1 MKLLILDGNSLINR
15 AYYGIRMLNAPD
27 GTPTNAVY
35 GFLAILQRLIDSESP
50 DSICVSF
57 DVHAPTFRHRQYAE
71 YKAGRR
77 PMPEEL
83 KIQLPLLKEVLD
95 AMAIPRL
102 ELAGWE
108 ADDIL
113 GTVSLMESQRG
124 NECVVVSGDK
134 DALQLIGEGV
144 RVLHVKT
151 AKGVTETINYTAERF
166 REEYGFD
173 APAMVD
179 LKALMGDSSD
189 NLPGVPGVGEKTAMD
204 LISRFGS
211 LTSVYDNLAD
221 PSIKKGVRS
230 KLEAGRESAE
240 LTYSLAT
247 IARNAPIDFAALPWD
262 MPRQGDI
269 YELFRRLGFQK
280 FIDKWQLSPSAEA
293 KAAET
298 FTGVCE
304 SRILRT
310 EGELRDIL
318 SEGLPLSFWWEGSLA
333 ELVFQSGDLGCYLKE
348 GVYEDDYD
356 AALCLLF
363 EGERPRLGHNCKA
376 LLRALYERG
385 VTPGDFRFDSA
396 LAAYLLD
403 ATAGSYELS
412 RLTMQ
417 YGGFTPFTAD
427 TAEAQS
433 SLFEDEGEKEKNEAE
448 HISELLSRA
457 ASVAALEEAMLP
469 LLEQQHML
477 PLFTD
482 IEMPLCRVLADM
494 EYRGFPVDK
503 EALRRYGESLKD
515 GIAEAQRAVWDY
527 AGEEFN
533 INSPKQLGEILFHK
547 LALPGGKKTKT
558 GWSTAADI
566 LEKLRYEYPI
576 VDHILQYRELSKL
589 RSTYADGL
597 LKVIAPD
604 GRIHTSFQMT
614 VTATGRLSSTEPN
627 LQNIPVRKES
637 GALLR
642 KMFIA
647 GEGCCLV
654 DADYSQIELR
664 LLAHISEDEN
674 MTAAFLSGEDVHAV
688 TASQVFGI
696 PLKEVTPEE
705 RRRAK
710 AVNFGIVYGISA
722 YSLSQ
727 DLGVFVNEAKS
738 YMDAYLARFSGVAG
752 YQKAIVERGKEQ
764 GYVETLFHRRRA
776 LPELRSSDFNT
787 RSFGERVAL
796 NMPIQGTAAD
806 VIKLAMVQVF
816 RRLEQEGLRA
826 KLILQVHDE
835 LIVECPIQE
844 QEQVKKLLTEEMENA
859 VSYRVPLKA
868 EAVAGQSWA
877 DAH

>member
-15 AYYGIRMLNAPD
+15 TFYGIRMLNAPD

-35 GFLAILQRLIDSESP
+35 GFLSILQRLLDSESP
-50 DSICVSF
+50 DSLCVSF
-57 DVHAPTFRHRQYAE
+57 DVHAPTFRHLQYAE

-83 KIQLPLLKEVLD
+83 QVQLPLLKEVLD

-113 GTVSLMESQRG
+113 GTVSLREAQKG
-124 NECVVVSGDK
+124 NECVLVSGDK
-134 DALQLIGEGV
+134 DVLQLIGEGV

-151 AKGVTETINYTAERF
+151 AKGVTETVNYTAERF
-166 REEYGFD
+166 RAEYGFD
-173 APAMVD
+173 PPGLVD

-189 NLPGVPGVGEKTAMD
+189 NLPGVPGVGEKTAME
-204 LISRFGS
+204 LMGRFGS
-211 LTSVYDNLAD
+211 LSAVYENIDD
-221 PSIKKGVRS
+221 PSVKKGVRT
-230 KLEAGRESAE
+230 KLLNGRDSAE
-240 LTYSLAT
+240 MTYSLAT
-247 IARNAPIDFAALPWD
+247 IRRDAPIDFEAEKWV
-262 MPRQGDI
+262 MPTEGEI
-269 YELFRRLGFQK
+269 YSLLHRLDFEK
-280 FIDKWQLSPSAEA
+280 FIEKWKLKPSEEIREQ
-293 KAAET
+293 ET
-298 FTGVCE
+298 FTGEAV
-304 SRILRT
+304 SLVLRN
-310 EGELRDIL
+310 EAQLREVLDPGETLY
-318 SEGLPLSFWWEGSLA
+318 FWWESSLS
-333 ELVFQSGDLGCYLKE
+333 ELVFQSGDLGCILREEDYA
-348 GVYEDDYD
+348 DDYT
-356 AALCLLF
+356 AALRLLF
-363 EGERPRLGHNCKA
+363 EGERKRAGHHCKA
-376 LLRALYERG
+376 LLRSLYERG
-385 VTPGDFRFDSA
+385 LTPGDFTFDSA

-403 ATAGSYELS
+403 ATAGSYELG
-412 RLTMQ
+412 RLTRK
-417 YGGFTPFTAD
+417 YCGFTPFTAD
-427 TAEAQS
+427 TAPTQG
-433 SLFEDEGEKEKNEAE
+433 SLFEEESAEDEAVRV
-448 HISELLSRA
+448 SELLSRA
-457 ASVAALEEAMLP
+457 ASVAALEEAMVP
-469 LLEQQHML
+469 LLKAQDML
-477 PLFTD
+477 PLFTE

-494 EYRGFPVDK
+494 EYRGFPVDR
-503 EALRRYGESLKD
+503 EALRAYGESLNA
-515 GIAEAQRAVWDY
+515 GIEAAQKAVWEA

-533 INSPKQLGEILFHK
+533 LNSPKQLGEILFTK
-547 LALPGGKKTKT
+547 LHIPGGKKTKT

-576 VDHILQYRELSKL
+576 VNGVLRYRELSKL
-589 RSTYADGL
+589 KSTYADGL

-647 GEGCCLV
+647 GEGCTLV

-664 LLAHISEDEN
+664 LLAHISRDEN

-696 PLKEVTPEE
+696 PLERVSSEE

-727 DLGVFVNEAKS
+727 DLGVFVSEAKS
-738 YMDAYLARFSGVAG
+738 YMDAYLRRFSGVAR
-752 YQKAIVERGKEQ
+752 YQKEIVEQGREL
-764 GYVETLFHRRRA
+764 GYVETLFHRRRY
-776 LPELRSSDFNT
+776 LPELKASDFPT

-806 VIKLAMVQVF
+806 VIKLAMVRVF
-816 RRLEQEGLRA
+816 RRLEREGLRA

-835 LIVECPIQE
+835 LIVECPE
-844 QEQVKKLLTEEMENA
+844 EECDRVRALLTEEMENA
-859 VSYRVPLKA
+859 VQYTVPLRA
-868 EAVAGQSWA
+868 EALSGKSWA
-877 DAH
+877 EAH

>member
-15 AYYGIRMLNAPD
+15 AFYGIKMLNAPD

-35 GFLAILQRLIDSESP
+35 GFLAILQRLLDSEDPESL
-50 DSICVSF
+50 CVSF
-57 DVHAPTFRHRQYAE
+57 DVHAPTFRHLQYAE

-83 KIQLPLLKEVLD
+83 QVQLPLLKEVLD

-113 GTVSLMESQRG
+113 GTVSLNEARKG

-134 DALQLIGEGV
+134 DALQLIDEGV
-144 RVLHVKT
+144 RILHVKT

-173 APAMVD
+173 ASGMID

-189 NLPGVPGVGEKTAMD
+189 NLPGVPGVGEKTAME
-204 LISRFGS
+204 LMRRFGS
-211 LTSVYDNLAD
+211 LTSVYENLDD
-221 PSIKKGVRS
+221 PTIKKGVRT
-230 KLEAGRESAE
+230 KLENGRDSAE
-240 LTYSLAT
+240 MTYNLAT
-247 IARNAPIDFAALPWD
+247 IRRDAPIDFTARKWV
-262 MPRQGDI
+262 MPQEGEI

-280 FIDKWQLSPSAEA
+280 FIDKWKLKPSEET
-293 KAAET
+293 KEQET
-298 FTGVCE
+298 FTGECQ
-304 SRILRT
+304 SLILQS
-310 EGELRDIL
+310 EAQLREVL
-318 SEGLPLSFWWEGSLA
+318 AQHKPLYFWWEGSLS
-333 ELVFQSGDLGCYLKE
+333 ELAFECGDWGCYLSE
-348 GVYEDDYD
+348 SVYGDDYT
-356 AALCLLF
+356 AALRLLF
-363 EGERPRLGHNCKA
+363 EGDCIRAGHNCKA
-376 LLRALYERG
+376 LLRALYEHG
-385 VTPGDFRFDSA
+385 LTPGDFAFDSA

-412 RLTMQ
+412 RLTLK
-417 YGGFTPFTAD
+417 YCNFTPFTAD
-427 TAEAQS
+427 TAPKQGSMFEEESA
-433 SLFEDEGEKEKNEAE
+433 EDEAV
-448 HISELLSRA
+448 HISELLSRG
-457 ASVAALEEAMLP
+457 ASVAALEEKLLPMLTE
-469 LLEQQHML
+469 LGML
-477 PLFTD
+477 PLFTE

-503 EALRRYGESLKD
+503 EALRAYGESLNA
-515 GIAEAQRAVWDY
+515 GIDAAQRAVWDY

-533 INSPKQLGEILFHK
+533 LNSPKQLGEILFSK
-547 LALPGGKKTKT
+547 LKIPGGKKTKT

-576 VDHILQYRELSKL
+576 IDDILQYRELSKL
-589 RSTYADGL
+589 KSTYADGL

-647 GEGCCLV
+647 GEGCTLV

-664 LLAHISEDEN
+664 LLAHISRDEN

-696 PLKEVTPEE
+696 PLELVTSEE

-738 YMDAYLARFSGVAG
+738 YMDAYLRRFSGVAK
-752 YQKAIVERGKEQ
+752 YQKDVVEQGREQ
-764 GYVETLFHRRRA
+764 GYVETLFHRRRY
-776 LPELRSSDFNT
+776 LPELKASDFNT

-806 VIKLAMVQVF
+806 VIKLAMVRVF
-816 RRLEQEGLRA
+816 RRLEREGLRA
-826 KLILQVHDE
+826 RLILQVHDE
-835 LIVECPIQE
+835 LIVECPE
-844 QEQVKKLLTEEMENA
+844 KECEQVKALLTEEMENA
-859 VSYRVPLKA
+859 VRYTVPLKA
-868 EAVAGQSWA
+868 EALFGKSWA

>member
-15 AYYGIRMLNAPD
+15 AFYGIKMLNAPD

-35 GFLAILQRLIDSESP
+35 GFLAILQRLLDSESP
-50 DSICVSF
+50 ESICVSF
-57 DVHAPTFRHRQYAE
+57 DVHAPTFRHLQYAE

-83 KIQLPLLKEVLD
+83 RVQLPLLKEVLD

-102 ELAGWE
+102 ELEGWE

-113 GTVSLMESQRG
+113 GTVSLNESRRG

-151 AKGVTETINYTAERF
+151 AKGVTETIDYTAERF
-166 REEYGFD
+166 RAEYGFD
-173 APAMVD
+173 APGMID

-189 NLPGVPGVGEKTAMD
+189 NLPGVPGVGEKTAME
-204 LISRFGS
+204 LMQRFGS
-211 LTSVYDNLAD
+211 LTAVYENLDD
-221 PSIKKGVRS
+221 PAIKKGVRTR
-230 KLEAGRESAE
+230 LEAGKASAE
-240 LTYSLAT
+240 MTYGLAT
-247 IARNAPIDFAALPWD
+247 IARNAPIDFRAEPWH
-262 MPRQGDI
+262 MPREGAI

-280 FIDKWQLSPSAEA
+280 FIDKWQLLPSAEV
-293 KAAET
+293 KAQET
-298 FTGVCE
+298 FTGECE
-304 SRILRT
+304 SVILRS
-310 EGELRDIL
+310 EARLREILARGEELY
-318 SEGLPLSFWWEGSLA
+318 FWWEGSLS
-333 ELVFQSGDLGCYLKE
+333 ELVFQSGDTGCYLRE
-348 GVYEDDYD
+348 DVYEDDYT
-356 AALCLLF
+356 AALRLLF
-363 EGERPRLGHNCKA
+363 EGEGSRAGHNCKA

-385 VTPGDFRFDSA
+385 LTPGDFVFDSA
-396 LAAYLLD
+396 LCAYLLD

-412 RLTMQ
+412 RLTMK
-417 YGGFTPFTAD
+417 YCGFSPFTAE
-427 TAEAQS
+427 TAPTQS
-433 SLFEDEGEKEKNEAE
+433 SLFDEGDKSENEAIR
-448 HISELLSRA
+448 ISELLSRA
-457 ASVAALEEAMLP
+457 ASVAALEEKLLP
-469 LLEQQHML
+469 LLRAQEML
-477 PLFTD
+477 PLFND

-494 EYRGFPVDK
+494 EYRGFPVDR
-503 EALRRYGESLKD
+503 EALKQYGESLNA
-515 GIAEAQRAVWDY
+515 GIAEAQQTVWDY

-533 INSPKQLGEILFHK
+533 INSPKQLGEILFNK
-547 LALPGGKKTKT
+547 LKLPGGKKTKT

-576 VDHILQYRELSKL
+576 VSYILQYRELSKL
-589 RSTYADGL
+589 KSTYADGL
-597 LKVIAPD
+597 LKVIGPD
-604 GRIHTSFQMT
+604 GRIHSSFQMT
-614 VTATGRLSSTEPN
+614 VTATGRLSSVEPN

-647 GEGCCLV
+647 GEGCTLV

-664 LLAHISEDEN
+664 LLAHISGDAN

-696 PLKEVTPEE
+696 PLERVTAEE
-705 RRRAK
+705 RHRAK

-738 YMDAYLARFSGVAG
+738 YMDAYLRRFSGVAQ
-752 YQKAIVERGKEQ
+752 YQKDIVEQGRSR
-764 GYVETLFHRRRA
+764 GYVETLFHRRRY
-776 LPELRSSDFNT
+776 LPELKASDFPT

-806 VIKLAMVQVF
+806 IIKLAMVRVF

-826 KLILQVHDE
+826 RLILQVHDE
-835 LIVECPIQE
+835 LIVECPE
-844 QEQVKKLLTEEMENA
+844 AECEAVKALLSEEMQNA
-859 VSYRVPLKA
+859 VHYSVPLKA
-868 EAVAGQSWA
+868 EAGSGASWA

>member
-15 AYYGIRMLNAPD
+15 AFYGIKMLNAPD

-35 GFLAILQRLIDSESP
+35 GFLAILQKLLDSEDP

-57 DVHAPTFRHRQYAE
+57 DVHAPTFRHLQYAE

-83 KIQLPLLKEVLD
+83 KVQLPLLKEVLD

-102 ELAGWE
+102 ELEGWE

-113 GTVSLMESQRG
+113 GTVSLNESKKG
-124 NECVVVSGDK
+124 NECVLVSGDK

-151 AKGVTETINYTAERF
+151 AKGVTETINYTQERF

-173 APAMVD
+173 APGMID

-189 NLPGVPGVGEKTAMD
+189 NLPGVPGVGEKTAME
-204 LISRFGS
+204 LMQRFGS
-211 LTSVYDNLAD
+211 LTAVYENLDD
-221 PSIKKGVRS
+221 PSVKKGVRTR
-230 KLEAGRESAE
+230 LENGRASAE
-240 LTYSLAT
+240 MTYGLAT
-247 IARNAPIDFAALPWD
+247 IARNAPVDFSAEPWV
-262 MPRQGDI
+262 MPTQGAI

-280 FIDKWQLSPSAEA
+280 FIDKWKLLPSAEV
-293 KAAET
+293 KEQET
-298 FTGVCE
+298 FTGEAV
-304 SRILRT
+304 SLMLRN
-310 EGELRDIL
+310 EAQLLEVL
-318 SEGLPLSFWWEGSLA
+318 SEDEELYFWWEGSLSS
-333 ELVFQSGDLGCYLKE
+333 LVFQSGDTGCILRENGYA
-348 GVYEDDYD
+348 DDYA
-356 AALCLLF
+356 AALRLLF
-363 EGERPRLGHNCKA
+363 EGERKRAGHNCKA

-385 VTPGDFRFDSA
+385 LTPGDFCFDSA
-396 LAAYLLD
+396 LAAYLLE

-412 RLTMQ
+412 RLTLK
-417 YGGFTPFTAD
+417 YCNFTPFTAD
-427 TAEAQS
+427 ASPRQG
-433 SLFEDEGEKEKNEAE
+433 SLFEEESVEDEAVR
-448 HISELLSRA
+448 ISELLSRA
-457 ASVAALEEAMLP
+457 ASVAALEETMLP
-469 LLEQQHML
+469 LLEAQEML
-477 PLFTD
+477 SLFTE

-503 EALRRYGESLKD
+503 EALRAYGESLNE
-515 GIAEAQRAVWDY
+515 GITTAQKTVWDF

-533 INSPKQLGEILFHK
+533 LNSPKQLGEILFNK
-547 LALPGGKKTKT
+547 LHIPGGKKTKT

-576 VDHILQYRELSKL
+576 VDGVLQYRELSKL
-589 RSTYADGL
+589 KSTYADGL

-614 VTATGRLSSTEPN
+614 VTATGRLSSVEPN
-627 LQNIPVRKES
+627 LQHIPVRKES

-647 GEGCCLV
+647 GEGCTLV

-664 LLAHISEDEN
+664 LLAHISRDEN

-696 PLKEVTPEE
+696 PLEQVSSEE

-738 YMDAYLARFSGVAG
+738 YMDAYLRRFSGVER
-752 YQKAIVERGKEQ
+752 YQKEIVEQGREQ

-776 LPELRSSDFNT
+776 LPELKASDFNT
-787 RSFGERVAL
+787 RAFGERVAL

-806 VIKLAMVQVF
+806 VIKLAMVRVF
-816 RRLEQEGLRA
+816 RRLEKEKLRA

-835 LIVECPIQE
+835 LIVECPE
-844 QEQVKKLLTEEMENA
+844 EECERVKALLTEEMENA
-859 VSYRVPLKA
+859 VSYTVPLKA
-868 EAVAGQSWA
+868 EALSGHSWA
-877 DAH
+877 EAH